1 MNSVEEEVV
10 NNRMKVEKAVYAN
23 KNNQFRINQAENK
36 IKQLPEINEKTEKEK
51 FQNSWNTKYF
61 DFHTETINKA
71 SKTFFGLP
79 RLFHV
84 G

>member
-1 MNSVEEEVV
+1 MEEEVV

-36 IKQLPEINEKTEKEK
+36 IKQLPVISEKTEKEK
-51 FQNSWNTKYF
+51 FRN
-61 DFHTETINKA
+61 FHIETINKA
-71 SKTFFGLP
+71 SQAFFGLP

-84 G
+84 GKCEFQPQYQW

>member
-51 FQNSWNTKYF
+51 FRNSLRQVSGIKYSNQMSTYHLACG
-61 DFHTETINKA
+61 DSHIT
-71 SKTFFGLP
+71 
-79 RLFHV
+79 
-84 G
+84 

>member
-1 MNSVEEEVV
+1 MEEEVV

-36 IKQLPEINEKTEKEK
+36 IKQLPELSEKTEKEK
-51 FQNSWNTKYF
+51 FQN
-61 DFHTETINKA
+61 FHTESFQPKQYINKV
-71 SKTFFGLP
+71 KRFFGLP